1 MPVFDVRKTMET
13 VVKHFDSLTTRE
25 LLEILRIR
33 NAVFVVEQ
41 NCVYQDIDGHD
52 EESHHIFIKENDEIK
67 AYLRIFDA
75 GEGWAK
81 IGRVIAVERGTGLG
95 AKVVKAGIDACRNIL
110 GRDKIY
116 LEAQCYAI
124 GFYQKCGLAVAGE
137 EFLEDGIPHVRM
149 EVI

>member
-1 MPVFDVRKTMET
+1 MET

-52 EESHHIFIKENDEIK
+52 E
-67 AYLRIFDA
+67 
-75 GEGWAK
+75 
-81 IGRVIAVERGTGLG
+81 ERGTGLG